1 MIRRALIRADCAST
15 PIIQRFVLRLHSA
28 VIFVQVYA
36 FDDIRLYSL
45 PKKDNW
51 DFSDHTAVVS
61 IYLYRN
67 MNRNLLKHG

>member
-36 FDDIRLYSL
+36 FDDICLYSFAEEGQL
-45 PKKDNW
+45 G
-51 DFSDHTAVVS
+51 FLRSHS
-61 IYLYRN
+61 GSF
-67 MNRNLLKHG
+67 NLLISQYES